1 MIKLYNFGEGN
12 KNFRGKQ
19 SWESNNKMRG
29 VGVLKR
35 VARAGLTERMIME
48 QKLATQVSEG
58 PEVRVCLEC
67 SRNVKAISAPE
78 GQNGAGQKGNRSD
91 CIGLAVDRKISGS
104 VIREGSKKEKGI
116 NSYWA
121 PPTCLA
127 VYIYHLTGS
136 SQRSEEGI
144 SLFCGAGEDS

>member
-91 CIGLAVDRKISGS
+91 CIGLGVDCKISGS
-104 VIREGSKKEKGI
+104 VLREGRKKGEGNKLLLGT
-116 NSYWA
+116 SYMPGSLHISSHW
-121 PPTCLA
+121 
-127 VYIYHLTGS
+127 ILTK
-136 SQRSEEGI
+136 I
-144 SLFCGAGEDS
+144 